1 MDVEELSFWLRKA
14 SKLAEKEAEEL
25 RKMP

>member
-14 SKLAEKEAEEL
+14 SKLADIEVEEL
-25 RKMP
+25 RRVP